1 MTRRDLNPSRRRF
14 LHHAGA
20 LGAGAAAAPW
30 LANLAALAGTTSA
43 FGAQTSG
50 YRALVCLFMYGGN
63 DAYNTVLATEADSW
77 QAYLAARSAQDTG
90 SIALAPVGAKPVKG
104 AKDFNL
110 QLGGVLPITPANSQ
124 NREFALHPCLGAVA
138 DLFQQKKVAI
148 VANVGPLVQPT
159 SKMAYLA
166 GKAVLPPKLFSHND
180 QQSVWQ
186 SMGPEGTL
194 VGWGGGITDL
204 LQSAN
209 QNPIFTSISM
219 SGAAVWLAGATVR
232 PYQLGLDGP
241 IHIGSDD
248 GTLFGSA
255 LAQQTLTNIMRTTRS
270 SRVIEGEHATV
281 SGRSIDADTVLAPVY
296 PAADGGPWGTQNLP
310 PNQPDPLLMFTPPS
324 TGVPTLNPVSQ
335 QLQAIARM
343 IAARSALGSA
353 RQIFFV
359 GVNDFD
365 MHDSM
370 PTRHADALA
379 SVAQALSYWNMVTT
393 SMGVDGQVTTF
404 TASDFGR
411 CFSSNGSGCDHGWGS
426 HHFVMGGAVNGGDI
440 YNRFPHYGLSDG
452 AGGFLSQD
460 QLGDGALLPV
470 ASVDQYGATLGGWM
484 GLAPTELLGVMPNLA
499 NFPPGRRD
507 LGFMNDT

>member
-1 MTRRDLNPSRRRF
+1 MIRRDPNPSRRRF
-14 LHHAGA
+14 LHRAGA

-30 LANLAALAGTTSA
+30 LANLAALAGTAPA

-50 YRALVCLFMYGGN
+50 YRALVCLFLYGGN
-63 DAYNTVLATEADSW
+63 DAYNTVLATEKDSW
-77 QAYLAARSAQDTG
+77 QAYLAARDSEPG

-104 AKDFNL
+104 ARNFNM
-110 QLGGVLPITPANSQ
+110 QLGGVLPITPANTQ
-124 NREFALHPCLGAVA
+124 NREFALHPCLAGVV

-159 SKMAYLA
+159 TKKAYLA
-166 GKAVLPPKLFSHND
+166 GKAKLPPKLFSHND

-186 SMGPEGTL
+186 SMGPEGTP
-194 VGWGGGITDL
+194 VGWGGGIADL

-209 QNPIFTSISM
+209 HNPIFTSISM
-219 SGAAVWLAGATVR
+219 DGAAVWLAGNNVR
-232 PYQLGLDGP
+232 PYQLGLDGA

-248 GTLFGSA
+248 GTLFSSA
-255 LAQQTLTNIMRTTRS
+255 LAQQTLMNIMRTTRS
-270 SRVIEGEHATV
+270 GRVIEVEHAAV
-281 SGRSIDADTVLAPVY
+281 SARSMDAEATLSPVY
-296 PAADGGPWGTQNLP
+296 PPADGGPWGTQNLP
-310 PNQPDPLLMFTPPS
+310 PGKPDPLLMYTPPS

-359 GVNDFD
+359 GVDGFD
-365 MHDSM
+365 THDTL
-370 PTRHADALA
+370 PTRHADAMA
-379 SVAQALSYWNMVTT
+379 SLAQALSYWNMVTT

-411 CFSSNGSGCDHGWGS
+411 AFNSNGSGCDHGWGG
-426 HHFVMGGAVNGGDI
+426 HHFVMGGSVLGGDI
-440 YNRFPHYGLSDG
+440 YNRFPHYGQSDG

-460 QLGDGALLPV
+460 QLADGALLPTT
-470 ASVDQYGATLGGWM
+470 SVDQFGATLGGWM
-484 GLAPTELLGVMPNLA
+484 GLSATELLGVMPNLG
-499 NFPPGRRD
+499 NFPLGQRD
-507 LGFMNDT
+507 MGFMNNT